1 MERVAFSQMFT
12 ARGTASWK
20 SLHLSHWAF
29 IWRGD
34 WIGRVRRIAAADRR
48 AGPIPKTSQSRGIVN
63 PSSQLRRIKYPARYS
78 TWLTSTGPY
87 ATRHL

>member
-34 WIGRVRRIAAADRR
+34 WIGRVRRIAAADQR
-48 AGPIPKTSQSRGIVN
+48 AGPLAEKFPKQRDRETFVANADVQSVRLAALRG
-63 PSSQLRRIKYPARYS
+63 
-78 TWLTSTGPY
+78 
-87 ATRHL
+87 